1 MISSA
6 SSASS
11 LLIYF
16 LVGCGFL
23 LVLLPGGIGV
33 DFLGICHSPLVDL
46 FTVSAAMMAVN
57 ALCLRVLQRAR
68 Q

>member
-1 MISSA
+1 
-6 SSASS
+6 
-11 LLIYF
+11 

-57 ALCLRVLQRAR
+57 ALCLRVLQRAL